1 VPVFIGFVEG
11 GVPLGVT
18 FSFLIASP
26 MVNEVALILLF
37 GYFGLKI
44 AAIYIVAGLAVA
56 VVGGLV
62 IGRIGLESEVEEYV
76 YSIKVAEATVIE
88 PTWPERLTEAWDYT
102 LGILAK
108 VWIWV
113 IVGIAIGAA
122 IHGWAPS
129 DFLVRYAGPNNP
141 LAVPLAVLIGIPLY
155 SNAGGII
162 PIVGVLVEKGLPMGT
177 VLAFM
182 MAVTALS
189 LPELII
195 LRKVLKPKLLTI
207 FVAINA
213 VTITLV
219 GYLFNWILG

>member
-1 VPVFIGFVEG
+1 
-11 GVPLGVT
+11 
-18 FSFLIASP
+18 

-37 GYFGLKI
+37 GYFGAKV
-44 AAIYIVAGLAVA
+44 AAIYVVAGVAVA
-56 VVGGLV
+56 IVGGFV
-62 IGRIGLESEVEEYV
+62 IGRMGLESEVEEYV
-76 YSIKVAEATVIE
+76 YSIKVAESVVIE
-88 PTWPERLTEAWDYT
+88 PTWPERLREAWDYT

-108 VWIWV
+108 VWPWV
-113 IVGIAIGAA
+113 IVGIGVGAA
-122 IHGWAPS
+122 IHGWAPA
-129 DFLVRYAGPNNP
+129 DLLTKYAGSNNP

-195 LRKVLKPKLLTI
+195 LRKVLKPKLLGI

-219 GYLFNWILG
+219 GYLFNWILS